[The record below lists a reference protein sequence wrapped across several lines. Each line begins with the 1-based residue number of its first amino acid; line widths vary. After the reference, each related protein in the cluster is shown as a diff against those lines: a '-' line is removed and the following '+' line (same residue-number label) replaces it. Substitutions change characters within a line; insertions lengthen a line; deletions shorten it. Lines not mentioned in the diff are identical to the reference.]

1 MPENLSPSSAA
12 EQPIL
17 ERLAA
22 VWESHMHDGNGARVT
37 AALRATL
44 LAARAEGRKFEPFEL
59 QDRVI
64 VTAFAPFEPEAGGAM
79 AWSVMSN
86 AVAEMVQELR
96 AWARAQAGHRADQ
109 ARQSPEVTP

>member
-22 VWESHMHDGNGARVT
+22 VWESHVHDGNGAHVT

-44 LAARAEGRKFEPFEL
+44 IAARAEGRKFEPFEL

-64 VTAFAPFEPEAGGAM
+64 ATAFAPFEPEAGGAM
-79 AWSVMSN
+79 TWAVMSN
-86 AVAEMVQELR
+86 AVAEMVRELR
-96 AWARAQAGHRADQ
+96 AWARAQGDNRAE
-109 ARQSPEVTP
+109 EVGNE

>member
-1 MPENLSPSSAA
+1 MSESSSA

-22 VWESHMHDGNGARVT
+22 VWESHVHDGNGAHVT

-64 VTAFAPFEPEAGGAM
+64 ATAFAPFEPEAGGAM

-86 AVAEMVQELR
+86 AVAEMVRELR
-96 AWARAQAGHRADQ
+96 AWARAQGDNRAE
-109 ARQSPEVTP
+109 EVSNE